1 MSRHMDHIMR
11 EAVAEG
17 LLAHAATAF
26 PADERHWS
34 IVAFTAFAA
43 WLSAIPLLGVV
54 LGLGYL
60 MGLLEA
66 IGFLIG
72 PPLLAASVLV
82 LRARQVSLFV
92 EQLGVPGLLAGAGL
106 IAFQA
111 AIMDAST
118 SVILGVLLVIA
129 AIVAVLVPRA
139 WLRTLMGAAIGLLA
153 VSILLLLTRGSL
165 LEMSPRLPWALV
177 ACGWVLLE
185 ALQRSIVLEADSARR
200 LAGLEAVSSGI
211 AAAALAGTLWSS
223 PTFLLGGV
231 FGNPSGVLALAL
243 GLGIGNSDGEAMR
256 GLSVFMTVGGGMWL
270 ARSWPALRTIPYA
283 ALLGL
288 CALFTWYQ
296 PALGT
301 AWLILFVCVES
312 KRPALATFAGVAA
325 VWLVG
330 GLYYDIAWP
339 LAHKA
344 LLLGGAGI
352 VLALMG
358 RFAFAPR
365 SLLAETPVEPEVEPR
380 TPPVPLGKRNRIA
393 FLLCGLLVLGV
404 ANTAIWEKE
413 QLIASGSA
421 VFVQLAPADP
431 RSLMQGDYMRLR
443 FALPGEAFDKDD
455 QRPFIPQVVARAGE
469 RGIAQLLR
477 YHDGKT
483 LAQGE
488 FVVDLVRKQGDWVF
502 VTDAWYFREGEA
514 ERWSKARYGEFRVQ
528 PDGKA
533 LLVGLRGANL
543 EKL

>member
-17 LLAHAATAF
+17 LLGHAALPA

-43 WLSAIPLLGVV
+43 WLSAVPLLGVV

-60 MGLLEA
+60 MGAVEA
-66 IGFLIG
+66 IGLLVG

-82 LRARQVSLFV
+82 LRARGVSLFV
-92 EQLGVPGLLAGAGL
+92 EQLGVPGVLAGAGL

-111 AIMDAST
+111 AMMDAST
-118 SVILGVLLVIA
+118 RVVLGILLVTA

-139 WLRTLMGAAIGLLA
+139 WMRTLMGAAIGLLA
-153 VSILLLLTRGSL
+153 ASILLLWTRGSPYP
-165 LEMSPRLPWALV
+165 EMSPRLPWALV
-177 ACGWVLLE
+177 ACGWLLLQ
-185 ALQRSIVLEADSARR
+185 AVQRSIVLEAASAPR

-211 AAAALAGTLWSS
+211 AAAALAGTIWSS
-223 PTFLLGGV
+223 PTFLIGGV
-231 FGNPSGVLALAL
+231 FDNLTSSL
-243 GLGIGNSDGEAMR
+243 GLGPGTGNSDGEAMR
-256 GLSVFMTVGGGMWL
+256 GLSVFMALGGGMWL

-288 CALFTWYQ
+288 CALSTWYQ

-301 AWLILFVCVES
+301 AWLILFVCLES

-330 GLYYDIAWP
+330 SLYYDIAWP
-339 LAHKA
+339 LAYKA
-344 LLLGGAGI
+344 QVLGAVGI

-365 SLLAETPVEPEVEPR
+365 TPLAEPEAAPQVDPP
-380 TPPVPLGKRNRIA
+380 TPPAPPGKRSRIG

-404 ANTAIWEKE
+404 ANMAIWEKE
-413 QLIASGSA
+413 QLIAAGSA
-421 VFVQLAPADP
+421 VFVELAPADP

-443 FALPGEAFDKDD
+443 FALPREAFEDD
-455 QRPFIPQVVARAGE
+455 DRHPFIPQVVARAGE

-477 YHDGKT
+477 YHDGKP

-488 FVVDLVRKQGDWVF
+488 FLVDLVRKHGDWVF
-502 VTDAWYFREGEA
+502 VTDAWYFREGQA

-533 LLVGLRGANL
+533 LLVGLRGPNL